1 MIDDVRITG
10 VPCAWIAA
18 KQVDRYVAEYGHGA
32 IVYRHGFCD
41 GLVINGAE
49 QLDASPLDLTLLD
62 KFHEES
68 SS

>member
-1 MIDDVRITG
+1 MTSV
-10 VPCAWIAA
+10 VL
-18 KQVDRYVAEYGHGA
+18 VDRYVAEYGHGA